1 MSDLYAVVPA
11 AGIGARMQADR
22 PKQYLSI
29 LGKTILEHTLDQL
42 LSFPKLKKIIVVI
55 SKEDDYFSGLDFSN
69 HVKVEICQGGKER
82 YDSVLNGLTHLKK
95 MGAEDDALVMVHDVA
110 RPCIKQVDLL
120 NLYHSDSHTGAI
132 LGLQVRD
139 TMKRTDEHGNIIK
152 TVERNNLWHALT
164 PQMAGLNVLYKA
176 ISKSL
181 ADGVDITD
189 EASALEYI
197 GMSPKMVAGDPS
209 NIKITRPDDLALAQA
224 YLEKTLSANE
234 SSDV

>member
-1 MSDLYAVVPA
+1 MSELYAVVPA

-42 LSFPKLKKIIVVI
+42 LRFAEFKKIIVVI
-55 SKEDDYFSGLDFSN
+55 SKEDAYFSDLNFSC
-69 HVKVEICQGGKER
+69 HSKIDICHGGKER
-82 YDSVLNGLTHLKK
+82 YDSVLNGLKHLKK
-95 MGAEDDALVMVHDVA
+95 TGVADDALVMVHDVA
-110 RPCIKQVDLL
+110 RPCIQLQDLL
-120 NLYHSDSHTGAI
+120 NLFQSDSASGAI

-139 TMKRTDEHGNIIK
+139 TMKRTDDDGNIIK
-152 TVERNNLWHALT
+152 TVERDNLWHALT
-164 PQMAGLNVLYKA
+164 PQMASLGVLHTA
-176 ISKSL
+176 ISMSL
-181 ADGVDITD
+181 ADGIHITD

-197 GMSPKMVAGDPS
+197 GLSPKVVAGDPS